1 MLAPLARTAT
11 RRPRTVLAL
20 WFLLL
25 VVGLGFGTRVF
36 GDLTSTVEDVPGSE
50 SLVADELLARLD
62 PDGDEFTAVVTG
74 GPVRDGAVRAAVSG
88 ALADVRESP
97 GIARAADPYT
107 TEGLVAA
114 DGSALLIPVTLKGG
128 LDDDAEEDAVGDAAD
143 RLREI
148 AAAPLSSGDRV
159 DVAVSG
165 DPLLGEQMGGRAE
178 EDVARAE
185 LITLPAVLVV
195 LLLIFGGLRAAGLP
209 LLVAVS
215 GVAGAFLT
223 LFGFGQFTEISVYAV
238 QVVTML
244 GLGLAVD
251 YALLMVMRFREERV
265 QESDVVRA
273 VRATVAHAGR
283 TVLFSGLTVAVCL
296 SGLVW
301 FPSPFLRSMGL
312 AAGAVVVVDM
322 LAALTLLPALL
333 TLFGGKMTPRE
344 RRVRKLPKL
353 STQPKLGTLP
363 KLRTLHK
370 LRTRTAAAQR
380 EPGAFFARLALFSV
394 RRPLAVATTVV
405 AALAVLALPV
415 FGMRIEIGDARQLP
429 HDTEARQLYDAVRE
443 HFPPGTD
450 TNTVDVLIR
459 PGAEPDCER
468 KIRALPGVTR
478 AESERLSDG
487 TTLLS
492 LTPSGSADGPAAT
505 RLVERVRDLR
515 GAEPVEVTGT
525 AASLVDFRGMLAE
538 RAPWAV
544 LTVLAG
550 LFVLLFAFT
559 GSLLSPLRTL
569 LTTLLSLGAALGV
582 VVWVFQDGH
591 GASLLG
597 GEGLGALSLTAP
609 PLIIAIAFG
618 LAMDYELFI
627 LARMRESWTS
637 GPAAGDHRAAI
648 VAGLR
653 SSGRVVSCAALL
665 LAIVFGGFMTG
676 GFSPILQIGLGLT
689 LAVLI
694 DATVVRMFLVPAAMA
709 LLGRRAWWAPPRL
722 RRLHQRYGLSET
734 PEPTPEPTPQA
745 H

>member
-1 MLAPLARTAT
+1 MLATLARTAT
-11 RRPRTVLAL
+11 HRPRTVLFL

-25 VVGLGFGTRVF
+25 AVGLGLGTRVF

-50 SLVADELLARLD
+50 SVVADDLLARLD
-62 PDGDEFTAVVTG
+62 PDGDDFTAVVTG
-74 GPVRDGAVRAAVSG
+74 GPVRDGDVRAAVSG
-88 ALADVRESP
+88 AVTDVRESP
-97 GIARAADPYT
+97 GVARVADPYT
-107 TEGLVAA
+107 TDGLVAA
-114 DGSALLIPVTLKGG
+114 DGRALLIPVTLKGG

-148 AAAPLSSGDRV
+148 GAAPLSDGGRV

-165 DPLLGEQMGGRAE
+165 DPLLGEQMGGRAQ

-223 LFGFGQFTEISVYAV
+223 LFGFGQVTEISVYAV

-251 YALLMVMRFREERV
+251 YALLMVMRFREERAR
-265 QESDVVRA
+265 ESDVARA
-273 VRATVAHAGR
+273 VRATVAQAGR
-283 TVLFSGLTVAVCL
+283 TVLFSGVTVAVCL

-333 TLFGGKMTPRE
+333 TLFGGRMTPRE
-344 RRVRKLPKL
+344 RR
-353 STQPKLGTLP
+353 
-363 KLRTLHK
+363 
-370 LRTRTAAAQR
+370 LRTRGFRVPGLVGADDGER
-380 EPGAFFARLALFSV
+380 GEPGAFFARLARFSV
-394 RRPLAVATTVV
+394 RRPLAVAAAVV
-405 AALAVLALPV
+405 AGLAVLALPV

-429 HDTEARQLYDAVRE
+429 RDTEARQLYDAVHG
-443 HFPPGTD
+443 HFPPGTAAD
-450 TNTVDVLIR
+450 TVDVLIR
-459 PGAEPDCER
+459 PGAEPDPER
-468 KIRALPGVTR
+468 RIRALPGVAR

-487 TTLLS
+487 TTLLR
-492 LTPSGSADGPAAT
+492 LTPPGSADGPAAT
-505 RLVERVRDLR
+505 GLVERVRDLR
-515 GAEPVEVTGT
+515 GAEPVEVTGD
-525 AASLVDFRGMLAE
+525 AARLVDFRDMLAE

-544 LTVLAG
+544 LTVLVG
-550 LFVLLFAFT
+550 LFALLFAFT

-591 GASLLG
+591 GAGLLG

-637 GPAAGDHRAAI
+637 GPRAGDHRAAI

-694 DATVVRMFLVPAAMA
+694 DATVVRMFLVPATMA

-734 PEPTPEPTPQA
+734 AAPETP
-745 H
+745 

>member
-1 MLAPLARTAT
+1 GVCPGGSGHLPSTGALAPGREAVQPEAR
-11 RRPRTVLAL
+11 
-20 WFLLL
+20 
-25 VVGLGFGTRVF
+25 
-36 GDLTSTVEDVPGSE
+36 D
-50 SLVADELLARLD
+50 ARLD

-107 TEGLVAA
+107 TEGLMAA

-265 QESDVVRA
+265 RESDVVRA

-344 RRVRKLPKL
+344 RRVR
-353 STQPKLGTLP
+353 TLP
-363 KLRTLHK
+363 RLRTLHK
-370 LRTRTAAAQR
+370 LRTSKATSTATSTATAQR

-429 HDTEARQLYDAVRE
+429 HNTEARQLYDAVRE

-492 LTPSGSADGPAAT
+492 LTPRGSADGPAAT
-505 RLVERVRDLR
+505 RLVERVRELR

-637 GPAAGDHRAAI
+637 GPSAGDHRAAI

-722 RRLHQRYGLSET
+722 RRVHQRYGLSET

>member
-1 MLAPLARTAT
+1 MLATLARTAT
-11 RRPRTVLAL
+11 RRPRTVLFI

-25 VVGLGFGTRVF
+25 AVGFGFGTRVF

-50 SLVADELLARLD
+50 SVVADELLSRLD
-62 PDGDEFTAVVTG
+62 PDGDDFTAAVFG
-74 GPVRDGAVRAAVSG
+74 GPVRA
-88 ALADVRESP
+88 ADVREAVSAAVADVRGAP
-97 GIARAADPYT
+97 GIAVATDPYG

-114 DGSALLIPVTLKGG
+114 DGKALLIPVTLKSG
-128 LDDDAEEDAVGDAAD
+128 LDDDAEEDVVGDVAD

-148 AAAPLSSGDRV
+148 GAAVDGRV

-165 DPLLGEQMGGRAE
+165 DPLLGEQMGGRAQ

-209 LLVAVS
+209 LLVAIS

-223 LFGFGQFTEISVYAV
+223 LFGFQQVTEISVYAV

-251 YALLMVMRFREERV
+251 YALLLVMRFREERAR
-265 QESDVVRA
+265 QDDVVLA
-273 VRATVAHAGR
+273 VRETVAHAGR

-333 TLFGGKMTPRE
+333 TLFGGRMKPSPPTSR
-344 RRVRKLPKL
+344 
-353 STQPKLGTLP
+353 S
-363 KLRTLHK
+363 
-370 LRTRTAAAQR
+370 
-380 EPGAFFARLALFSV
+380 GAFFARLARFSL
-394 RRPLAVATTVV
+394 RRPAAVVTTVV
-405 AALAVLALPV
+405 AGLAVLALPV

-429 HDTEARQLYDAVRE
+429 HDTEARQLYDTVHA

-450 TNTVDVLIR
+450 TDTVDVLIR

-478 AESERLSDG
+478 VENGRMTDG
-487 TTLLS
+487 TVLLR
-492 LTPSGSADGPAAT
+492 LTARGSADGPEAT

-515 GAEPVEVTGT
+515 GAEPVEVTGD
-525 AASLVDFRGMLAE
+525 AARLVDFRDMLAD

-544 LTVLAG
+544 LTVLVG

-627 LARMRESWTS
+627 LARMREAWTS
-637 GPAAGDHRAAI
+637 GPEAGDHRAAI

-709 LLGRRAWWAPPRL
+709 LLGEYAWWAPPGL
-722 RRLHQRYGLSET
+722 RRLHERYGLSEGDGPAGRPGSAEGAGFVEGT
-734 PEPTPEPTPQA
+734 APEA
-745 H
+745 R